1 MDKNMKLECMRR
13 RQHVLF
19 GIAGILIMVASFG
32 IDFWHVSPLSLASAS
47 FLLRC
52 STFRGI
58 SLGTSVPHCNYYGQ
72 HVLFGIAG
80 RLIMAASFA
89 VGFSHISPLSLT
101 SASFLFHSRLSRCF
115 ANLNNFCVS
124 LVT

>member
-32 IDFWHVSPLSLASAS
+32 IDFWHVSPLSLA
-47 FLLRC
+47 
-52 STFRGI
+52 
-58 SLGTSVPHCNYYGQ
+58 N
-72 HVLFGIAG
+72 
-80 RLIMAASFA
+80 
-89 VGFSHISPLSLT
+89 
-101 SASFLFHSRLSRCF
+101 ASFLFHSRLSRCF